1 MLDTFNWEIEKAR
14 HCRVVKG
21 GLDSQSSLSPEGSPT
36 LNARAEFHVKNVSR
50 GGQFITPPVAGFEG
64 HTVLEGLAKFNRL
77 RSSIFHTEASC
88 VNAKK
93 PTSWSNVGLSAVCSG
108 RITPLHSANQFE
120 FDGTVI
126 PLAFHCQAVKMQ
138 NHGRNYT
145 LPY

>member
-88 VNAKK
+88 VNAKR
-93 PTSWSNVGLSAVCSG
+93 PTCDGTSASE
-108 RITPLHSANQFE
+108 RLLLWADHAHHSAKP
-120 FDGTVI
+120 I
-126 PLAFHCQAVKMQ
+126 
-138 NHGRNYT
+138 
-145 LPY
+145 